1 MTFNVPLFGEV
12 WSGTGLLV
20 MSLFVVGGVFG
31 LWSDSDSDVES
42 SLLGFSTAGQ
52 ASAFVLR
59 MDGMNLWSTGISVM
73 ALATSSFPNF
83 ISTGLI
89 SIPVLKLPIGIS
101 CSLSF
106 CISTVLLVSGSS
118 PKANNASMVSSSS
131 VVVHVSCPMG
141 STLGCTVVFS
151 GSDGTSDVGVLLL
164 FIESLRV
171 CSTARLFVDAFSCP
185 SDCVRELFLGGLV
198 SVPPLSASNVLVF
211 DTRSGSFISSVI
223 S

>member
-12 WSGTGLLV
+12 WSGTGLSV
-20 MSLFVVGGVFG
+20 VSLFVVGGVFG

-42 SLLGFSTAGQ
+42 SLLGFSTAGE

-59 MDGMNLWSTGISVM
+59 TDGMNLWSAGISAM
-73 ALATSSFPNF
+73 ALATSSVPNL

-106 CISTVLLVSGSS
+106 CISTVLLVSGSL
-118 PKANNASMVSSSS
+118 PKANNASMASSSS

-141 STLGCTVVFS
+141 STFGCTVIFS
-151 GSDGTSDVGVLLL
+151 SSDITSDVGVLLL
-164 FIESLRV
+164 IIESLQV
-171 CSTARLFVDAFSCP
+171 CSTARLFVGAFSCP
-185 SDCVRELFLGGLV
+185 SVCVRELFLRGSV
-198 SVPPLSASNVLVF
+198 SVPPLSASDVLVF

>member
-1 MTFNVPLFGEV
+1 
-12 WSGTGLLV
+12 

-42 SLLGFSTAGQ
+42 SLFGFSTAGE

-59 MDGMNLWSTGISVM
+59 TDSMNLWSAGISAM
-73 ALATSSFPNF
+73 ALATSSVPNL

-89 SIPVLKLPIGIS
+89 SVPVLKLPIGIN

-118 PKANNASMVSSSS
+118 PKANNASMASSSS
-131 VVVHVSCPMG
+131 VVVHVSCPLG
-141 STLGCTVVFS
+141 STLGCTVAFS
-151 GSDGTSDVGVLLL
+151 GSDGTSGVGVLLL
-164 FIESLRV
+164 IIESLRV
-171 CSTARLFVDAFSCP
+171 CSTARLFVGAFSCP
-185 SDCVRELFLGGLV
+185 NVCVCELFLGGSA
-198 SVPPLSASNVLVF
+198 SVPPLSASDVLVF
-211 DTRSGSFISSVI
+211 DTRSSSFISSVI